1 MSPSQSIW
9 LDLSCA
15 DFLAAIKALKP
26 PRMPKTHALKELQIG
41 LVKGEAIFCME
52 GAQTRCPAIGEWNGF
67 VCLPYGMLLP
77 YLKLKPPGER
87 VRLSLENDRLRI
99 GANKLSATWI
109 EVSPW
114 IGEMALEAHF
124 MSDGTPVV
132 ETNHLYC
139 PKCGAKKGIRL
150 GDFPQ
155 KAKPTTHEKKL
166 FDLRDNSKATHACK
180 SCLHAWVE
188 FVT

>member
-1 MSPSQSIW
+1 MKTIW
-9 LDLSCA
+9 IDLSKE
-15 DFLAAIKALKP
+15 DFLKAIKTLKP

-52 GAQTRCPAIGEWNGF
+52 GAQTRCPATGEWNGF
-67 VCLPYGMLLP
+67 VCLPYGLLLP
-77 YLKLKPPGER
+77 YLTLKPPGDR
-87 VRLSLENDRLRI
+87 VKLSLDDGRLRI

-114 IGEMALEAHF
+114 IGEMAVEAHF

-132 ETNHLYC
+132 ETSLLYC
-139 PKCGAKKGIRL
+139 PKCGSKKGVRL
-150 GDFPQ
+150 GDLPQ
-155 KAKPTTHEKKL
+155 KAKPTPQEQKL
-166 FDLRDNSKATHACK
+166 FAMRDGSRATHACK

-188 FVT
+188 LAG